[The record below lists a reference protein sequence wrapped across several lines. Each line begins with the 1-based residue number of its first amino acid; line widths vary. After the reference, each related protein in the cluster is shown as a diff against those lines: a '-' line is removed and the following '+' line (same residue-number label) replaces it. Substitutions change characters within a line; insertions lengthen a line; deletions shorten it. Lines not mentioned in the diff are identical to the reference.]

1 MLYIYPIMLE
11 LNPIMLVK
19 NNLETLK
26 QVSKLLVPLT
36 SASKEKLLLWLTL
49 LEALAST
56 FTSTWLLP

>member
-1 MLYIYPIMLE
+1 MPYIYPIMLE

-36 SASKEKLLLWLTL
+36 SVSKEKLLLWLTL
-49 LEALAST
+49 LKYWHLRS
-56 FTSTWLLP
+56 PQPGQP

>member
-1 MLYIYPIMLE
+1 MLE

>member
-11 LNPIMLVK
+11 LNPIMPVK

-26 QVSKLLVPLT
+26 QVSKLLT

-49 LEALAST
+49 LEVLAST